1 VVVVALIAVVPLWFC
16 FRRASSFG
24 FCVTRRILP
33 RREEEE
39 DINNNNN
46 NNNNNRDLRRRREVA
61 VACIQR
67 AHLKWERMEEVRR
80 IQEQA

>member
-1 VVVVALIAVVPLWFC
+1 VVALIAVVIPLWFC

-46 NNNNNRDLRRRREVA
+46 DIGEARL
-61 VACIQR
+61 
-67 AHLKWERMEEVRR
+67 LLLLL
-80 IQEQA
+80 